1 MDEVTGNLIKVK
13 SDASHQKA
21 FYKGMFYSKRL
32 IRQSSVIQDSFALV
46 ENSMV
51 RLVRS
56 LNRELDNYKNN
67 N

>member
-1 MDEVTGNLIKVK
+1 MHRIKRHFIK
-13 SDASHQKA
+13 ACFIQNGRSSPMLSPYNISNKKLSH
-21 FYKGMFYSKRL
+21 L
-32 IRQSSVIQDSFALV
+32 QDSFALV

-56 LNRELDNYKNN
+56 LNRELDHYKNN